1 MDFPK
6 YLLGDN
12 SDYPTA
18 IFVIHTEFPRFIIN
32 LEDDEVEW
40 LEDFDK
46 EDQKELEEEA
56 ENLIQQATD
65 FYDREIARYDE
76 EWWFWSL
83 GNSPL
88 KANLWWKRFDFY
100 NY

>member
-46 EDQKELEEEA
+46 EDQKELEAEA
-56 ENLIQQATD
+56 EGLIQQATD
-65 FYDREIARYDE
+65 FYDREIALYDE
-76 EWWFWSL
+76 
-83 GNSPL
+83 
-88 KANLWWKRFDFY
+88 D
-100 NY
+100 